1 MADGL
6 TVSGGGTVSVSTGEI
21 GEHATAIRRFISA
34 AGACRLQLDSIDKLV
49 SESTIVKQDAPVSAA
64 RAEDAICASASALWA
79 AELMARPISM
89 GLEAAAFGYGAA
101 EQFAENLAR
110 AAAGTIAY
118 RLGTLWPILAITML
132 PGAAGV
138 ALGTLLT
145 PHEKRAATL
154 SWFTEKSG
162 LLSDPQFVDALRLAA
177 ESADDAGMGLLR
189 VPPQIHALLGSEG
202 LALLGVGTSAAV
214 ITGTARHF
222 GALRETPVQVVAGKT
237 TIETVPQSL
246 EEQAERIPTG
256 DEQIRV
262 ERYVIPGE
270 PDRFVVYIGGTR
282 DGGLEATTEPFD
294 MTSNISAI
302 GMGDSGSLRAVEL
315 ALAEAG
321 VGPDSPIHFVGYSQ
335 GAITAVVQAD
345 SGKYNTAGVFT
356 VGGPAMDLKSSNA
369 PHVALEHDEDLVT
382 ATAGFHKGNDTI
394 VASRAVFDGQKPPD
408 GLLPAHDLGLYIET
422 AALADA
428 SHEQRLEEAAAAFAN
443 FTGGAI
449 RVESTDYL
457 ATRR

>member
-1 MADGL
+1 MA
-6 TVSGGGTVSVSTGEI
+6 VSTGEI
-21 GEHATAIRRFISA
+21 GEHAIAIRRFIA
-34 AGACRLQLDSIDKLV
+34 AAAACRFHLDSIDSLIRD
-49 SESTIVKQDAPVSAA
+49 STIVQQDAPVSAV
-64 RAEDAICASASALWA
+64 RAEDAIHASASALWV
-79 AELMARPISM
+79 AELMARPISI
-89 GLEAAAFGYGAA
+89 GLEAASYGYGAA

-110 AAAGTIAY
+110 AAASTIAY
-118 RLGTLWPILAITML
+118 RLGTVWPLLAIAMA
-132 PGAAGV
+132 PGAVGV
-138 ALGTLLT
+138 TFGTLLT
-145 PHEKRAATL
+145 PHDKRASLL

-177 ESADDAGMGLLR
+177 ESADDAGMGILK

-214 ITGTARHF
+214 ITGTARTF
-222 GALRETPVQVVAGKT
+222 GALKETPVMVTAGAT
-237 TIETVPQSL
+237 TRETVPQTL
-246 EEQAERIPTG
+246 KEQAERIPTG
-256 DEQIRV
+256 DEQIKV

-356 VGGPAMDLKSSNA
+356 VGGPAMDLRTSDA

-394 VASRAVFDGQKPPD
+394 VASRSVFEGKLAPD
-408 GLLPAHDLGLYIET
+408 GLLPAHDLNLYIET

-428 SHEQRLEEAAAAFAN
+428 SHEQRLEKAAAAFAE
-443 FTGGAI
+443 FTDGAV

-457 ATRR
+457 ATRK